1 MMRKILLGAL
11 IAVPIFYYF
20 GLLAG
25 AATYPGYSHVTRYAS
40 ELGAADAP
48 CPALFNYSIIA
59 GGIAALPG
67 SIGLAGALHDLSGRW
82 RWAVPA
88 GVALALWG
96 ASMVMG
102 GIFPMPDDRHG
113 AFGIGLAGPLV
124 SLFTLLALR
133 SLPDTTAMKLF
144 LAFIFVGSVVV
155 LAIMFGL
162 GHLVTR
168 QNVGIWQRINT
179 GISIPWLAVLGYWL
193 LRRRTD
199 AATRRSIAL

>member
-1 MMRKILLGAL
+1 MTRKILLGAL
-11 IAVPIFYYF
+11 IAAPIFYYF
-20 GLLAG
+20 ALVGG
-25 AATYPGYSHVTRYAS
+25 AATYPGYSHATRFAS

-48 CPALFNYSIIA
+48 FPALFNYSIIA
-59 GGIAALPG
+59 GGIAALLG

-88 GVALALWG
+88 GIALALWG
-96 ASMVMG
+96 ASMIMG
-102 GIFPMPDDRHG
+102 GMFPMPDERHG

-124 SLFTLLALR
+124 PVFALLALR
-133 SLPDTTAMKLF
+133 LSPNTTAIKLF
-144 LAFIFVGSVVV
+144 LTFLFVGSVIA

-168 QNVGIWQRINT
+168 QNVGIWQRINS

-193 LRRRTD
+193 LKRPV
-199 AATRRSIAL
+199 